1 MSCNKCRPHARE
13 KISVVPLDNSGV
25 NKQSNSSMASPNG
38 IFKSIF
44 SSLIRKSPR
53 SSAEALTTAREE
65 QWKIAVAELSH
76 KLIQVTRKR
85 DEAVLESSR
94 LKHTMGELEK
104 KLNKLEI
111 YCHNLKSGLEECS
124 TKAPYQI
131 GKTHSMRKVNHHG
144 GSMGLN
150 DKVVE
155 HFLASVS
162 EARSSVRLLSRS
174 LAMQLRQMGGKVY
187 ERISAL
193 LQPYDIKVSHSK
205 NPRSLL
211 LYLEAILNKAFY
223 EDFESVGFQ
232 KNAPNQILNPIDRC
246 DANFESFNLLQR
258 LTWEE
263 VLNKGTRHFSEDFSR

>member
-1 MSCNKCRPHARE
+1 
-13 KISVVPLDNSGV
+13 VVPLDNSGV

-53 SSAEALTTAREE
+53 PATEALTTAREE

-76 KLIQVTRKR
+76 KVIQATRKR

-94 LKHTMGELEK
+94 LKHTMVELEK

-124 TKAPYQI
+124 V
-131 GKTHSMRKVNHHG
+131 RKVNHY
-144 GSMGLN
+144 SVN
-150 DKVVE
+150 DKIID

-187 ERISAL
+187 ERISVL
-193 LQPYDIKVSHSK
+193 LQPYDIKVSYSK

-211 LYLEAILNKAFY
+211 FYLEAILNKAFY

-232 KNAPNQILNPIDRC
+232 KSAVTHILNPIDRC
-246 DANFESFNLLQR
+246 EANFESFKLLQR

-263 VLNKGTRHFSEDFSR
+263 VLNKGPRHFSEEFSK

>member
-1 MSCNKCRPHARE
+1 
-13 KISVVPLDNSGV
+13 VVPLDNSGV

-53 SSAEALTTAREE
+53 PATEALTTAREE

-76 KLIQVTRKR
+76 KVIQATRKR

-94 LKHTMGELEK
+94 LKHTMVELEK

-124 TKAPYQI
+124 V
-131 GKTHSMRKVNHHG
+131 RKVNHY
-144 GSMGLN
+144 SVN
-150 DKVVE
+150 DKIID

-187 ERISAL
+187 ERISVL
-193 LQPYDIKVSHSK
+193 
-205 NPRSLL
+205 
-211 LYLEAILNKAFY
+211 LEAILNKAFY

-232 KNAPNQILNPIDRC
+232 KSAVTHILNPIDRC
-246 DANFESFNLLQR
+246 EANFESFKLLQR

-263 VLNKGTRHFSEDFSR
+263 VLNKGTRHFSEEFSK